1 MRGKGVGARRSF
13 PDNTGKLVRYMDEE
27 RDSIV
32 FEDEEGNE
40 IELDILDYFF
50 YEDQEYAILMDLS
63 GVPDEPEGS
72 DAEDGDPQDIYI
84 MKVVTNG
91 EMEEF
96 LPVEDELMDKLSE
109 IAESRLFAEDDED
122 DEEE

>member
-1 MRGKGVGARRSF
+1 
-13 PDNTGKLVRYMDEE
+13 MDEE

-32 FEDEEGNE
+32 FEDEDGNE

-50 YEDQEYAILMDLS
+50 YEEQEYAILMDLS
-63 GVPDEPEGS
+63 GVPEEREGS
-72 DAEDGDPQDIYI
+72 DEEEEPQDIYI

-91 EMEEF
+91 DMEEF

>member
-1 MRGKGVGARRSF
+1 
-13 PDNTGKLVRYMDEE
+13 MDEE

-63 GVPDEPEGS
+63 GVPEER
-72 DAEDGDPQDIYI
+72 EDVDDDGEPQDIYI

-91 EMEEF
+91 DMEEF

-109 IAESRLFAEDDED
+109 IAESRLFSDDDED
-122 DEEE
+122 EGEEE

>member
-1 MRGKGVGARRSF
+1 
-13 PDNTGKLVRYMDEE
+13 MDEE

-63 GVPDEPEGS
+63 GIPEEREDAADGEDE
-72 DAEDGDPQDIYI
+72 PQDIYI
-84 MKVVTNG
+84 MKVVANG
-91 EMEEF
+91 DMEEF

-109 IAESRLFAEDDED
+109 IAESRLFAEDDEEND
-122 DEEE
+122 ADEEDE

>member
-1 MRGKGVGARRSF
+1 
-13 PDNTGKLVRYMDEE
+13 MDEE

-63 GVPDEPEGS
+63 GVPEEQDGADDEVE
-72 DAEDGDPQDIYI
+72 PQDIYI
-84 MKVVTNG
+84 MKVVANG
-91 EMEEF
+91 DMEEF

-109 IAESRLFAEDDED
+109 IAESRLFAEDDEEDDDED
-122 DEEE
+122 DEE

>member
-1 MRGKGVGARRSF
+1 
-13 PDNTGKLVRYMDEE
+13 MDEE

-63 GVPDEPEGS
+63 GVPEEGEGP
-72 DAEDGDPQDIYI
+72 EDGDEDEPQDIYI

-91 EMEEF
+91 DMEEF

-122 DEEE
+122 DEE

>member
-1 MRGKGVGARRSF
+1 
-13 PDNTGKLVRYMDEE
+13 MDEE

-63 GVPDEPEGS
+63 GVPEEHERPDDDEGE
-72 DAEDGDPQDIYI
+72 PQDIYI
-84 MKVVTNG
+84 MKVVANG
-91 EMEEF
+91 DMEEF

>member
-1 MRGKGVGARRSF
+1 
-13 PDNTGKLVRYMDEE
+13 MDEE

-63 GVPDEPEGS
+63 GVPEEGAGS
-72 DAEDGDPQDIYI
+72 EDGDEDEPQDIYI

-91 EMEEF
+91 DMEEF

-122 DEEE
+122 DEE

>member
-1 MRGKGVGARRSF
+1 
-13 PDNTGKLVRYMDEE
+13 MDEE

-32 FEDEEGNE
+32 FEDEDGNE

-50 YEDQEYAILMDLS
+50 HEEQEYAILMDLS
-63 GVPDEPEGS
+63 GVPEEREGS
-72 DAEDGDPQDIYI
+72 DDDEPQDIYI

-91 EMEEF
+91 DMEEF

-109 IAESRLFAEDDED
+109 IAESRLFADD
-122 DEEE
+122 DEEDEDEE